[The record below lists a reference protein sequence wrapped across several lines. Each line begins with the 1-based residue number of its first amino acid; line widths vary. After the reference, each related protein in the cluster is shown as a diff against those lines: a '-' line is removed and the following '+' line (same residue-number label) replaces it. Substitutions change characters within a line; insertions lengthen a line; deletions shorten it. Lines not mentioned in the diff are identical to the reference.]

1 MSRLLAL
8 LLLLAALSAPA
19 PLQAQSPAADVVAR
33 IVALK
38 QKGGSDAWDDEVEKI
53 LLAAYDSNKS
63 GEIETEDELA
73 AIACEVWQ
81 TIDKAIR
88 AGTKDASL
96 VATYGFAPKGDWGGD
111 AFGIDEKLRTA
122 SIARLQACGIAAK

>member
-8 LLLLAALSAPA
+8 LMLIGALSAPA
-19 PLQAQSPAADVVAR
+19 PLQAQAPAADVVER
-33 IVALK
+33 ITALK

-63 GEIETEDELA
+63 GEIDTEDELA

-96 VATYGFAPKGDWGGD
+96 VATYGFAPRGDWGGD